1 MSFRPCNN
9 VEEHLR
15 AYSVKFKY
23 HESIAVSDLMEG
35 WSDHNLG
42 RPKARVE
49 EAVCSYADLM
59 DKGSPAPG
67 VVVRKMSGRPGLE
80 VLDGCQRLMGAELLG
95 YHHFGGYIVEC
106 SQKTAEL
113 LRSCIN
119 LRMQGAA
126 PVDED
131 KTIRA
136 LVQRYIINGNYS
148 QRELAEACG
157 RRVETIRDVYKTTQ
171 SLYRYDT
178 ALTKTVDET
187 GFVPFK
193 KKVSQSMIK
202 ALHSKTQATD
212 WESASVPLVKFL
224 DACTRGG
231 YTNGDSKEIL
241 STFTDNVRRASGKD
255 CEQSYLKNLNLVYQ
269 KFPDFARRVTTKKRA
284 PIDKVVGAMR
294 TLVTCCR
301 EAADDRCCIEGDP
314 ATSLDEEW
322 REAARLCR
330 QMLTSK
336 YRQLGCFECP
346 KKRS

>member
-1 MSFRPCNN
+1 MSYRPCSN

-15 AYSVKFKY
+15 AYGVKFKY
-23 HESIAVSDLMEG
+23 HEAIPYSELMEG

-67 VVVRKMSGRPGLE
+67 VVTRKLPGKQGLE
-80 VLDGCQRLMGAELLG
+80 VLDGCQRLMGGELLG
-95 YHHFGGYIVEC
+95 FLHFGGYIVEC

-126 PVDED
+126 PVDEE
-131 KTIRA
+131 KTIRE
-136 LVQRYIINGNYS
+136 LVKRYIMNGNYS

-157 RRVETIRDVYKTTQ
+157 RRVDTIRDVYKTEQ
-171 SLYRYDT
+171 SLDRYDN
-178 ALTKTVDET
+178 ALTKTVDEI

-193 KKVSQSMIK
+193 KKVSQSMVK
-202 ALHSKTQATD
+202 ALHNKTQSSD
-212 WESASVPLVKFL
+212 WDAAHVPLVKFL

-241 STFTDNVRRASGKD
+241 STFTDNVRRSSRKD
-255 CEQSYLKNLNLVYQ
+255 CEQSYLRNLNVVYQ
-269 KFPDFARRVTTKKRA
+269 KFPDFARRVTNKKKA
-284 PIDKVVGAMR
+284 PIDKIVSAMR

-301 EAADDRCCIEGDP
+301 EAVDDNCCVEGEI
-314 ATSLDEEW
+314 ALSLDEDW

-330 QMLTSK
+330 QMLTTK
-336 YRQLGCFECP
+336 YRQDGCFECT
-346 KKRS
+346 KKR